1 MKFNKLIILL
11 IGSLYILISSTT
23 ISQASSHPTWQEIK
37 KIKKEITALGEEPI
51 KRKAFQGDKKWL
63 NILENQL
70 DQLKK
75 EKEQLDAAKEE
86 IIKEI
91 EALGGKPK
99 TDTSLVDNNEEII
112 ALKKQLDELKAEKEK
127 EKNDAKKKEEEKKQ
141 AAAKE
146 KQRDEV
152 IQLIKKEIVFMG
164 ETPISEFELNNDDK
178 YLAALNKQLDEIKA
192 LKEEE
197 EKEIQQS
204 IPGWFIKMPRGTEK
218 VMYVRGTAVVDTL
231 QGSIDAATNAAL
243 RELGKKLETRLNS
256 KVDET
261 VRQAGMGEN
270 IATKSE
276 MNRVSSLVVK
286 EVTIIGYEVANSKMV
301 NLDNGSYRTFILL
314 EYPLA
319 QVYKA
324 FINRIERQSTLQK
337 DLTAIKNTDA
347 FKELEFLVSEFTG
360 A

>member
-112 ALKKQLDELKAEKEK
+112 ALKKQLDELKAEK
-127 EKNDAKKKEEEKKQ
+127 KKKKMMLKRRKKRKNKLQ
-141 AAAKE
+141 QKKNKE
-146 KQRDEV
+146 MKQY
-152 IQLIKKEIVFMG
+152 
-164 ETPISEFELNNDDK
+164 N
-178 YLAALNKQLDEIKA
+178 
-192 LKEEE
+192 
-197 EKEIQQS
+197 
-204 IPGWFIKMPRGTEK
+204 
-218 VMYVRGTAVVDTL
+218 
-231 QGSIDAATNAAL
+231 
-243 RELGKKLETRLNS
+243 
-256 KVDET
+256 
-261 VRQAGMGEN
+261 
-270 IATKSE
+270 
-276 MNRVSSLVVK
+276 
-286 EVTIIGYEVANSKMV
+286 
-301 NLDNGSYRTFILL
+301 
-314 EYPLA
+314 
-319 QVYKA
+319 
-324 FINRIERQSTLQK
+324 
-337 DLTAIKNTDA
+337 
-347 FKELEFLVSEFTG
+347 
-360 A
+360 